1 MDRHFHPPQVKMK
14 RRDFVRSSV
23 LTLSSALLSKPLQ
36 ALFGEMPPNP
46 DVKRVLVMFKC
57 HFDAGFID
65 TQAAVVR
72 RYFSQFFP
80 QAIAIAEQSRQPGN
94 HRYVWTTG
102 SWLLYEYLEQAS
114 AQDRRRMEQA
124 IAQGDIAWHAIPFSW
139 QTEMMDASMISAGIS
154 LSHSLDARFGRTTT
168 GAKMTDVPGH
178 TRGIIS
184 PLAAQGVKFL
194 DIGVNDASTPAELPL
209 LFVWTDS
216 KGASLVV
223 MYHHGYGSIVQV
235 PGSDLAVAIIVGND
249 NSGPHPPAE
258 IADIYSDLTRQFPNA
273 QITACGLTEIANA
286 IEPFRKNLLTVTQEI
301 GDTWIYGVASDP
313 VKVAR
318 YREISRL
325 RRSWIASGKFQS
337 GDATDIAL
345 LRRLL
350 LEAEHTWG
358 TDTKTW
364 LDFDNYMPRDLAK
377 MLDTKNYKVVEFSWT
392 EKRQDLFDGIAALP
406 QPLRDEAQNAI
417 HALAPQPPQLPGS
430 SPLPAGKEIETT
442 HFLLAIDPRSGA
454 IHRLR
459 NKKTGREWASPDHP
473 LALISYQTLSPA
485 DYARFFA
492 NYVISTAD
500 WAKKDFGKPN
510 IERFGA
516 ESREWQPTVSKI
528 EFTDDGKDYHLLES
542 LEIHDAEAFTSGR
555 AAFPQK
561 MYLKLTFPNAE
572 PIIYFEFSWFQKPA
586 TRMPEAL
593 WLTFDPKVPDQQGWI
608 MDKSGEPVSP
618 FDVVAGGGRHL
629 YAVSDGFSYRDHDH
643 SFVVETLDA
652 PLIALGEKS
661 PLNFSRAQP
670 GLSGGIHCNLY
681 NNAWGTNYIM
691 WFAEDMRFR
700 FLLRP

>member
-1 MDRHFHPPQVKMK
+1 MK

-23 LTLSSALLSKPLQ
+23 LALSSALLSKPLQ
-36 ALFGEMPPNP
+36 ALFPETPPNP
-46 DVKRVLVMFKC
+46 DVKRVLAMFKC

-65 TQAAVVR
+65 TQAAVVH

-80 QAIAIAEQSRQPGN
+80 QAITIAEQSREAGN

-114 AQDRRRMEQA
+114 TEDRQRMEQA
-124 IAQGDIAWHAIPFSW
+124 IAHGDIAWHAIPFSW
-139 QTEMMDASMISAGIS
+139 QTEMMDADMIAAGIA

-184 PLAAQGVKFL
+184 PLASQGVKFL
-194 DIGVNDASTPAELPL
+194 DIGVNDASTPAELPP
-209 LFVWTDS
+209 LFVWKDT

-223 MYHHGYGSIVQV
+223 MYHHSYGSIVHL
-235 PGSDLAVAIIVGND
+235 PGSDLAIAVIVGND

-258 IADIYSDLTRQFPNA
+258 IADVYSDLTHQFPNA

-286 IEPFRKNLLTVTQEI
+286 IGPFRENLPTITQEI
-301 GDTWIYGVASDP
+301 GDSWIYGVASDP

-318 YREISRL
+318 YRELSRL
-325 RRSWIASGKFQS
+325 RRSWIASAKFQS

-364 LDFDNYMPRDLAK
+364 LDFDNYIPRDLAK

-392 EKRQDLFDGIAALP
+392 EKRQDLLDGITALP
-406 QPLRDEAQNAI
+406 QPLRDEAQSAI
-417 HALAPQPPQLPGS
+417 RTLATQPPQLPNAS
-430 SPLPAGKEIETT
+430 LYTAGKEIETP
-442 HFLLAIDPRSGA
+442 HFIVALDPRTGA

-459 NKKTGREWASPDHP
+459 NKTTGREWASPDHP
-473 LALISYQTLSPA
+473 VALVSYQTLSPA
-485 DYARFFA
+485 DYSRFFA
-492 NYVISTAD
+492 NYIISTAD

-516 ESREWQPTVSKI
+516 DSREWKPTLS
-528 EFTDDGKDYHLLES
+528 S
-542 LEIHDAEAFTSGR
+542 LEVAEDAQNHSLLATLDIHDADAAASGR

-561 MYLKLTFPNAE
+561 MYLKLILPSAE
-572 PIIYFEFSWFQKPA
+572 PVIHLEFSWLQKPA

-593 WLTFDPKVPDQQGWI
+593 WLTFNPKVPDQKGWI
-608 MDKSGEPVSP
+608 MDKSGEQVSP
-618 FDVVAGGGRHL
+618 FDVVPGGSRHL
-629 YAVSDGFSYRDHDH
+629 HAVSTGFSYRDHDH
-643 SFVVETLDA
+643 SFSVETLDA
-652 PLIALGEKS
+652 PLIALGKKS
-661 PLNFSRAQP
+661 PLNFSRSQP
-670 GLSGGIHCNLY
+670 DLSGGIHCNLF

-691 WFAEDMRFR
+691 WFGEDMRFR

>member
-1 MDRHFHPPQVKMK
+1 MK

-23 LTLSSALLSKPLQ
+23 LTLSGALLSKPLE
-36 ALFGEMPPNP
+36 ALFAETPPNP
-46 DVKRVLVMFKC
+46 GVKRVLAMFKC

-65 TQAAVVR
+65 TQAAVVH

-80 QAIAIAEQSRQPGN
+80 QALTIAEQSREPGN

-114 AQDRRRMEQA
+114 PQDRRRMEQA
-124 IAQGDIAWHAIPFSW
+124 IAHGDISWHAIPFSW
-139 QTEMMDASMISAGIS
+139 QTEMMDADMIAAGIA
-154 LSHSLDARFGRTTT
+154 LSRSLDARFGRTTT

-194 DIGVNDASTPAELPL
+194 DIGVNDASTPADLPP
-209 LFVWTDS
+209 LFLWKDS

-223 MYHHGYGSIVQV
+223 MYHHSYGTIVHV

-249 NSGPHPPAE
+249 NSGPHPPSE
-258 IADIYSDLTRQFPNA
+258 IADVYSDLTHQFPNA
-273 QITACGLTEIANA
+273 QITACGLTEIADA
-286 IEPFRKNLLTVTQEI
+286 IEPFRKSLPAITQEI
-301 GDTWIYGVASDP
+301 GDTWIYGLASDP

-325 RRSWIASGKFQS
+325 RRFWIASRKFQS

-345 LRRLL
+345 LRKLL

-364 LDFDNYMPRDLAK
+364 LDFDNYIPRDLAR

-406 QPLRDEAQNAI
+406 APLRDEAQSAI
-417 HALAPQPPQLPGS
+417 RALAPQPPQLPGA
-430 SPLPAGKEIETT
+430 SPLPGGKEIETAY
-442 HFLLAIDPRSGA
+442 FILAIDPHSGA

-459 NKKTGREWASPDHP
+459 NKKTNREWASAERP
-473 LALISYQTLSPA
+473 LALICYQTLSPA

-492 NYVISTAD
+492 NYIISTAD
-500 WAKKDFGKPN
+500 WAKKDFGKPS

-528 EFTDDGKDYHLLES
+528 ETTEDGKSYQLLAS
-542 LEIHDAEAFTSGR
+542 LEIRDPEAVASGR

-561 MYLKLTFPNAE
+561 MYLKLTLPNAE
-572 PIIYFEFSWFQKPA
+572 PVIHLEFFWFQKPA

-593 WLTFDPKVPDQQGWI
+593 WLTFNPKVPDQQGWS
-608 MDKSGEPVSP
+608 MDKSGEQVSP
-618 FDVVAGGGRHL
+618 FDVAAGGSRHL
-629 YAVSDGFSYRDHDH
+629 HAVSTGFSYRDHDG
-643 SFVVETLDA
+643 SFSVETLDA

-670 GLSGGIHCNLY
+670 DLSGGVHCNLF

-691 WFAEDMRFR
+691 WFGEDMRFR
-700 FLLRP
+700 FQLRP